1 MFNLEPS
8 EEQKMLQDMTRS
20 FASEQM
26 RTVAHECDEAC
37 MLASGFLDR
46 AWALG
51 LVSAAVPAE
60 YGGTGFERSAVA
72 GALAAEELSWG
83 DLSLA
88 LAMLS
93 PALFTIPVLKWGT
106 PEQKKALLPL
116 ACGDSHPH
124 LTAAVMEP
132 FMLFDPAGMR
142 TAAVRANGSYV
153 LNGRKCLVPLGG
165 TAEKFIVYAAR
176 DGQKGYE
183 NVLGLVVDRAQP
195 GLTIGGRERNMGI
208 SALDTVELELEDVT
222 VGGDAVLGGEEGMDF
237 KALVSASRVALCALA
252 VGTARAANEYARQYA
267 LERNAFGEP
276 IAHRQAISFM
286 LAEDYMEIEG
296 SRLLTWESAW
306 RIDAGLDAFK
316 EAYLA
321 KLYIDQVVVKVTDD
335 AVQTLGGHGYIRE
348 HPVERW
354 LRNGRGFCCFEGLSI
369 V

>member
-26 RTVAHECDEAC
+26 RTIAHECDEGC
-37 MLASGFLDR
+37 LVASGFLDK

-60 YGGTGFERSAVA
+60 YGGTGFDRSAVS

-83 DLSLA
+83 DFPLA

-93 PALFTIPVLKWGT
+93 PALFIIPVLQWGT
-106 PEQKKALLPL
+106 PEQKQALLPL
-116 ACGDSHPH
+116 ACGETHPL

-132 FMLFDPAGMR
+132 SMFFDPAGMR
-142 TAAVRANGSYV
+142 TTAARQNGSYV
-153 LNGRKCLVPLGG
+153 LNGKKCFVPMGSS
-165 TAEKFIVYAAR
+165 AEKFIIYAAR
-176 DGQKGYE
+176 DGQKGWE
-183 NVLGLVVDRAQP
+183 NVMGFIVDRSQQ
-195 GLTIGGRERNMGI
+195 GLTIGSRERNMGMN
-208 SALDTVELELEDVT
+208 ALDTVELDLKDVALS
-222 VGGDAVLGGEEGMDF
+222 GDAVLGGEAGCNF
-237 KALVSASRVALCALA
+237 KGLMSSSRVALCALA

-267 LERNAFGEP
+267 LERSAFGEP

-286 LAEDYMEIEG
+286 IAEDYMEIEG
-296 SRLLTWESAW
+296 ARLLAWESAW
-306 RIDAGLDAFK
+306 RLDAGLDAFK
-316 EAYLA
+316 ESYLA

-354 LRNGRGFCCFEGLSI
+354 LRNGRGFGCFEGLSI